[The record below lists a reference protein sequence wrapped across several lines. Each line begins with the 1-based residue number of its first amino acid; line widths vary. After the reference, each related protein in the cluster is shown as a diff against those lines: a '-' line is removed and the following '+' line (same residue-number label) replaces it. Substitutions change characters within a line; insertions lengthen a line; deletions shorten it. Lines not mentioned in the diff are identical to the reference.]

1 MIVGARS
8 TSLFGLWG
16 LVLLAFGIVAWMV
29 TPAASAYVFIHVA
42 LGFLLIVLYLTASR
56 DSLTSVLG
64 ERSTKYG
71 ANAVVYSVVFMGV
84 LVVVNWLAARH
95 NHRWD
100 LTAQNVFS
108 LSTQSRGVLAKLEQ
122 PVEVHAF
129 VEAGADPAL
138 EDLLD
143 SYRYAS
149 DKFTFHMVDADK
161 ERDLAERFKVTELP
175 TIHMQYGDP
184 SSEDKQTATVTR
196 ELSEETIT
204 NGLIKATRT
213 TKKIACFVDGH
224 GEPDPESREQRGFG
238 ALKDALTNENYE
250 TRKVLL
256 ATEQDVP
263 PECTVLI
270 VTGTAKPLFEHEV
283 TAVTNYL
290 RAGRSALFLVGPRR
304 GEQLASLL
312 DPWGVKLTDSVI
324 VDQVVRLFQGPAL
337 GLQILASTYGTHPIT
352 TDFRERTV
360 FPMVRAV
367 QANAAGKTGLSAIEL
382 VKSSPS
388 AWGETDLAGVF
399 DRGEAVQD
407 DKDIKGP
414 VPLAI
419 AVTGKHK
426 EMGFGKEG
434 ETKLV
439 VVGDSDWAD
448 NQFLTQ
454 LFNRDLLL
462 NMMNWLGGQEELISI
477 RPRAISA
484 SRAQLTPDESRRIF
498 YLAVLIMPELLL
510 LLGLTVWWRRS
521 TK

>member
-1 MIVGARS
+1 MMVGSRS

-16 LVLLAFGIVAWMV
+16 VVLFVFGLVAYVV
-29 TPAASAYVFIHVA
+29 TPAASTYVFLHVG
-42 LGFLLIVLYLTASR
+42 LGFLLVVLYLTTSR
-56 DSLTSVLG
+56 DSLTTVLG

-71 ANAVVYSVVFMGV
+71 ANAIVYSLVFVGV

-100 LTAQNVFS
+100 LTSQNVFS
-108 LSTQSRGVLAKLEQ
+108 LSTQSKSVLAKLDQ
-122 PVEVHAF
+122 PVTVDAF

-149 DKFTFHMVDADK
+149 DKFTFHMVDPDK
-161 ERDLAERFKVTELP
+161 ERDLAERYKITELP
-175 TIHMQYGDP
+175 TVHIQYGD
-184 SSEDKQTATVTR
+184 QTATVTR

-213 TKKIACFVDGH
+213 TKKLACFLDGH
-224 GEPDPESREQRGFG
+224 GEPDIENRDARGFG
-238 ALKDALTNENYE
+238 SLKDALTNENYD
-250 TRKVLL
+250 TKKVLL

-263 PECTVLI
+263 ADCTVL
-270 VTGTAKPLFEHEV
+270 VAAGTEKPLFDHEV
-283 TAVTNYL
+283 TALSNYL
-290 RAGRSALFLVGPRR
+290 RSGRSALFMIGPRR
-304 GEQLASLL
+304 GAQLVSLV
-312 DPWGVKLTDSVI
+312 DPWGAKVTDTVI

-352 TDFRERTV
+352 ADFHERTI
-360 FPMVRAV
+360 FPMARAV
-367 QANAAGKTGLSAIEL
+367 QANAAGKTGVSATEL
-382 VKSSPS
+382 VKSSPT
-388 AWGETDLAGVF
+388 AWAETDLDGVF
-399 DRGEAVQD
+399 ARGEATQD

-414 VPLAI
+414 VSLAV

-434 ETKLV
+434 ETKLI
-439 VVGDSDWAD
+439 VVGDSDWAT
-448 NQFLTQ
+448 NQFVSQ

-498 YLAVLIMPELLL
+498 YLAVLIMPETLL

>member
-1 MIVGARS
+1 MGGRS
-8 TSLFGLWG
+8 TSLYGLWG
-16 LVLLAFGIVAWMV
+16 LVLLTFGIVAYAV
-29 TPAASAYVFIHVA
+29 TPTASVYTFVHVG

-56 DSLTSVLG
+56 ESLTSVLG

-71 ANAVVYSVVFMGV
+71 ANAVVYSLVF
-84 LVVVNWLAARH
+84 LAIVVVLNYLASRH
-95 NHRWD
+95 NWRWD
-100 LTAQNVFS
+100 LTAQSVFS
-108 LSTQSRGVLAKLEQ
+108 LSSQSKGVLAKLDQ

-129 VEAGADPAL
+129 VEGGADPAT

-143 SYRYAS
+143 GYRYAS
-149 DKFTFHMVDADK
+149 DKFTFHMVDPDK

-175 TIHMQYGDP
+175 TLHIQYGEP

-196 ELSEETIT
+196 DMSEEAIT

-213 TKKIACFVDGH
+213 TKKVACFLDGH
-224 GEPDPESREQRGFG
+224 GEPDSESREARGFSG
-238 ALKDALTNENYE
+238 LRDALRNENYD

-263 PECTVLI
+263 AECTVLI
-270 VTGTAKPLFEHEV
+270 VVGTEKPLFEHETTV
-283 TAVTNYL
+283 LGTYL
-290 RAGRSALFLVGPRR
+290 RSGRAALFMVPPRR
-304 GEQLASLL
+304 GEQLAGLL
-312 DPWGVKLTDSVI
+312 TPWGVRLTDSVV

-352 TDFRERTV
+352 TGFRERTV
-360 FPMVRAV
+360 FPMARAV
-367 QANAAGKTGLSAIEL
+367 QADAAGKTGLSAVEI

-388 AWGETDLAGVF
+388 SWAETDVGGVF
-399 DRGEAVQD
+399 DRGEAQQGD
-407 DKDIKGP
+407 NDIKGP
-414 VPLAI
+414 VSLAV
-419 AVTGKHK
+419 AVSGKHK
-426 EMGFGKEG
+426 EMGFGKDG

-439 VVGDSDWAD
+439 VVGDAD
-448 NQFLTQ
+448 FANNQFVAQ

-477 RPRAISA
+477 RPRAIKA
-484 SRAQLTPDESRRIF
+484 SRAQLSPDESRRIF
-498 YLAVLIMPELLL
+498 YLSVLIMPELLL

>member
-1 MIVGARS
+1 VTVGGRS

-16 LVLLAFGIVAWMV
+16 LVLFVFGIVAYVV
-29 TPAASAYVFIHVA
+29 TPAASTYVFLHVG

-56 DSLTSVLG
+56 DSLTTVLG

-71 ANAVVYSVVFMGV
+71 ANAVVYSLAFFAVV
-84 LVVVNWLAARH
+84 VVVNYLAARH

-100 LTAQNVFS
+100 LTSQNVFS
-108 LSTQSRGVLAKLEQ
+108 LSTQSKAILAKLEQ
-122 PVEVHAF
+122 PVTVNAF

-149 DKFTFHMVDADK
+149 DKFTFHMVDPDK
-161 ERDLAERFKVTELP
+161 ERDLAERYKVTELP
-175 TIHMQYGDP
+175 TIHIQYG
-184 SSEDKQTATVTR
+184 EQTATVTR
-196 ELSEETIT
+196 ELSEETLT

-213 TKKIACFVDGH
+213 TKKVACFLDGH
-224 GEPDPESREQRGFG
+224 GEPDPESHEARGYSS
-238 ALKDALTNENYE
+238 LKDALTNENYD
-250 TRKVLL
+250 TKKVLL

-263 PECTVLI
+263 AECTVLI
-270 VTGTAKPLFEHEV
+270 AAGTNKPLFDHEV
-283 TAVTNYL
+283 TALTNYL

-304 GEQLASLL
+304 GEELVSVI
-312 DPWGVKLTDSVI
+312 DPWGVKVTDTVV

-352 TDFRERTV
+352 ADFHERTI
-360 FPMVRAV
+360 FPMARAV
-367 QANAAGKTGLSAIEL
+367 QANAAGKTGVNAIEL
-382 VKSSPS
+382 VKSSPT
-388 AWGETDLAGVF
+388 AWAETDVAGVF

-414 VPLAI
+414 VALAV

-434 ETKLV
+434 QTKLV
-439 VVGDSDWAD
+439 VVGDSDWVT
-448 NQFLTQ
+448 NQFLPQ
-454 LFNRDLLL
+454 VFNRDLVL
-462 NMMNWLGGQEELISI
+462 NIMNWLGGQEELISI
-477 RPRAISA
+477 RPRVISA

-498 YLAVLIMPELLL
+498 YLVVLIMPEMLL

>member
-1 MIVGARS
+1 MGGRS

-16 LVLLAFGIVAWMV
+16 LVLLVFGLVAYAV
-29 TPAASAYVFIHVA
+29 TPAASSYVFLHVG
-42 LGFLLIVLYLTASR
+42 LGFLLLVLYLTASR
-56 DSLTSVLG
+56 DSLSTVLG

-71 ANAVVYSVVFMGV
+71 VNAVVYSLLFVGV
-84 LVVVNWLAARH
+84 LVVVNWLASRH

-100 LTAQNVFS
+100 LTSQNVFS
-108 LSTQSRGVLAKLEQ
+108 LSTQSKSVLAKLEQ
-122 PVEVHAF
+122 PVTVDAF
-129 VEAGADPAL
+129 VEAGSDPQLA
-138 EDLLD
+138 DLLD

-149 DKFTFHMVDADK
+149 DKFTFHIVDPDK
-161 ERDLAERFKVTELP
+161 ERDLAERYKITELP
-175 TIHMQYGDP
+175 TIHIQYG
-184 SSEDKQTATVTR
+184 EQTATVAR

-213 TKKIACFVDGH
+213 TKKVACFLDGH
-224 GEPDPESREQRGFG
+224 GEPDPENREARGFSG
-238 ALKDALTNENYE
+238 LKDALTNENYD

-270 VTGTAKPLFEHEV
+270 AAGTEKPLFDHEIS
-283 TAVTNYL
+283 ALTNYL
-290 RAGRSALFLVGPRR
+290 RAGRSALFMVGPRR
-304 GEQLASLL
+304 GQQLGGLVDS
-312 DPWGVKLTDSVI
+312 WGVKVTDSVV

-337 GLQILASTYGTHPIT
+337 GLQILASTYGAHPIT
-352 TDFRERTV
+352 TDFRERTIS
-360 FPMVRAV
+360 PMARAV
-367 QANAAGKTGLSAIEL
+367 QANAAGKTGISATEL

-388 AWGETDLAGVF
+388 AWGETDVAGVF
-399 DRGEAVQD
+399 DRGEALED

-414 VPLAI
+414 VSLAV

-426 EMGFGKEG
+426 DMGFGKDG

-439 VVGDSDWAD
+439 VVGDSDFAT
-448 NQFLTQ
+448 NQFVSQ

-477 RPRAISA
+477 RPRAIQA

-498 YLAVLIMPELLL
+498 YLSVLIMPELLL

>member
-1 MIVGARS
+1 MGGRS

-16 LVLLAFGIVAWMV
+16 LVLLAFGIVAFVV
-29 TPAASAYVFIHVA
+29 TPAASTYVFLHVG
-42 LGFLLIVLYLTASR
+42 LGFLLVVLYLTASR
-56 DSLTSVLG
+56 DSLSTVLG

-71 ANAVVYSVVFMGV
+71 ANAVVYSLIFIGV
-84 LVVVNWLAARH
+84 LVVANWLASRH

-100 LTAQNVFS
+100 LTSQNVFS
-108 LSTQSRGVLAKLEQ
+108 LSTQSKSVLAKLEQ
-122 PVEVHAF
+122 PLTVDAF
-129 VEAGADPAL
+129 VEAGSDPQL
-138 EDLLD
+138 QDLLD

-149 DKFTFHMVDADK
+149 DKFTFHMVDPDK
-161 ERDLAERFKVTELP
+161 ERDLAERYKVTELP
-175 TIHMQYGDP
+175 TIHIQYG
-184 SSEDKQTATVTR
+184 EQTATVAR
-196 ELSEETIT
+196 ELTEQSIT

-213 TKKIACFVDGH
+213 TKKVACFLDGH
-224 GEPDPESREQRGFG
+224 GEPDPENKEARGFSS
-238 ALKDALTNENYE
+238 LKDALTNENYE

-263 PECTVLI
+263 AECTVLI
-270 VTGTAKPLFEHEV
+270 AAGTEKPLFDHEV
-283 TAVTNYL
+283 SALSTYL
-290 RAGRSALFLVGPRR
+290 RAGRSALFLIGPRR
-304 GEQLASLL
+304 GQQLVGLVDS
-312 DPWGVKLTDSVI
+312 WGVKVTDSVV

-352 TDFRERTV
+352 TDFRERTI
-360 FPMVRAV
+360 FPMSRAV
-367 QANAAGKTGLSAIEL
+367 QANAAGKTGISAIEL

-388 AWGETDLAGVF
+388 AWGEADVAGVF
-399 DRGEAVQD
+399 DRGEAAED

-414 VPLAI
+414 VSLAV

-426 EMGFGKEG
+426 DMGFGKDG

-439 VVGDSDWAD
+439 VVGDSDFAT
-448 NQFLTQ
+448 NQFLSQ

-462 NMMNWLGGQEELISI
+462 NTMNWLGGQEELISI
-477 RPRAISA
+477 RPRAIQA

>member
-1 MIVGARS
+1 MGGRS

-16 LVLLAFGIVAWMV
+16 LVLLVFGLVAYAV
-29 TPAASAYVFIHVA
+29 TPAASSYVFLHVG
-42 LGFLLIVLYLTASR
+42 LGFLLLVLYLTASR
-56 DSLTSVLG
+56 DSLSTVLG

-71 ANAVVYSVVFMGV
+71 VNAVVYSLLFVGV
-84 LVVVNWLAARH
+84 LVVVNWLASRH

-100 LTAQNVFS
+100 LTSQNVFS
-108 LSTQSRGVLAKLEQ
+108 LSTQSKSVLAKLEQ
-122 PVEVHAF
+122 PVTVDAF
-129 VEAGADPAL
+129 VEAGSDPQLA
-138 EDLLD
+138 DLLD

-149 DKFTFHMVDADK
+149 DKFTFHIVDPDK
-161 ERDLAERFKVTELP
+161 ERDLAERYKITELP
-175 TIHMQYGDP
+175 TIHIQYG
-184 SSEDKQTATVTR
+184 EQTATVAR

-213 TKKIACFVDGH
+213 TKKVACFLDGH
-224 GEPDPESREQRGFG
+224 GEPDPENREARGFSG
-238 ALKDALTNENYE
+238 LKDALTNENYD

-270 VTGTAKPLFEHEV
+270 AAGTEKPLFDHEIS
-283 TAVTNYL
+283 ALTNYL
-290 RAGRSALFLVGPRR
+290 RAGRSALFMVGPRR
-304 GEQLASLL
+304 GQQLGGLVDS
-312 DPWGVKLTDSVI
+312 WGVKVTDSVV

-337 GLQILASTYGTHPIT
+337 GLQILASTYGAHPIT
-352 TDFRERTV
+352 TDFRERTI
-360 FPMVRAV
+360 FPMARAV
-367 QANAAGKTGLSAIEL
+367 QANAAGKTGISATEL

-388 AWGETDLAGVF
+388 AWGETDVAGVF
-399 DRGEAVQD
+399 DRGEALED

-414 VPLAI
+414 VSLAV

-426 EMGFGKEG
+426 DMGFGKDG

-439 VVGDSDWAD
+439 VVGDSDFAT
-448 NQFLTQ
+448 NQFVSQ

-477 RPRAISA
+477 RPRAIQA

-498 YLAVLIMPELLL
+498 YLSVLIMPELLL